1 MGLGDAKLVL
11 VLSLL
16 VGYPLS
22 IAAFL
27 FSFWT
32 GCIMGIGLVLRRGGE
47 KIKDLIPFGPFILL
61 GTLLAYLFGNSFLAW
76 SGLIYLL

>member
-32 GCIMGIGLVLRRGGE
+32 GGIMGIGLVLRRGGE
-47 KIKDLIPFGPFILL
+47 KIKELSTGGPFILL
-61 GTLLAYLFGNSFLAW
+61 GTLLA
-76 SGLIYLL
+76 